1 MINIEIFDGQWK
13 LEDLSD
19 DKVYIFNDN
28 NAKIGK
34 YGLSVIRGLSNSLG
48 IRVKKGPS
56 KNAVAFYSDDDYDE
70 NITHISEDI
79 LLIKK
84 MALEENK
91 VVVFSNLGY
100 GNNIDK
106 MYQTA
111 PMTYEFLNNQLKYHF
126 GFDNISGKP
135 WNIIP
140 SHSDILKADVIS
152 LDKSEL
158 VKSVIVNP
166 VGVSSHLY
174 NESITDL
181 IKSGKK
187 TAFTQNKS
195 YNIGELIV
203 FSLENERLLCQV
215 CCSYPLSLI
224 SNKSWCLFESFTDEF
239 LKKNIDIYD
248 MGYIQTHFKFLFSIE
263 DNKINLENNYYKEE
277 EPVEVKVEETNLV
290 VVKEEVI
297 NKEDNLS
304 KEELLKHIQDL
315 KNQIEELKKPFF
327 IKKIES
333 IKIWFNKKFGRKSVY
348 QLLDSNNLKGDLF
361 KVDNIFGKGIYYRL
375 VNDKWTHY
383 IDFKIGR
390 FKNSINILI
399 TFKND

>member
-1 MINIEIFDGQWK
+1 M
-13 LEDLSD
+13 
-19 DKVYIFNDN
+19 
-28 NAKIGK
+28 
-34 YGLSVIRGLSNSLG
+34 
-48 IRVKKGPS
+48 
-56 KNAVAFYSDDDYDE
+56 
-70 NITHISEDI
+70 
-79 LLIKK
+79 
-84 MALEENK
+84 
-91 VVVFSNLGY
+91 
-100 GNNIDK
+100 
-106 MYQTA
+106 
-111 PMTYEFLNNQLKYHF
+111 
-126 GFDNISGKP
+126 
-135 WNIIP
+135 
-140 SHSDILKADVIS
+140 
-152 LDKSEL
+152 
-158 VKSVIVNP
+158 IVNP

-174 NESITDL
+174 NESIIDL

-248 MGYIQTHFKFLFSIE
+248 MGYIQTHFRFLFSIE
-263 DNKINLENNYYKEE
+263 DNEINLKSNYYNEPIDVEKSSDDLWVEE

-290 VVKEEVI
+290 VIKDDVVI

-327 IKKIES
+327 TKKIES